1 MISSS
6 KNEGDFPMKSI
17 LDTVMI
23 ILFVLFMVFL
33 IRGFMLQSAQKRR
46 DRLRNKEE

>member
-1 MISSS
+1 
-6 KNEGDFPMKSI
+6 MKSV

-46 DRLRNKEE
+46 DKRSRKED